1 MLLENKLIIIMTV
14 INIGDT
20 AIITRKEN
28 VFAMANGG
36 HHGLANKTFNNH
48 FSLSAIKEII

>member
-36 HHGLANKTFNNH
+36 LANKSFNSTN
-48 FSLSAIKEII
+48 